1 MRDSLRISIITAV
14 SIFLTLFIGRLLG
27 INSLFY
33 AGIASAVVSQ
43 TCYKEVFR
51 LGIKRIYGTIVGA
64 GMGILFYNHLPQSIT
79 SFAVG
84 IFIIVYIC
92 SEILKAPANMACI
105 VFLAISTNLDNI
117 SGEFYA
123 IHRVLDTSLGVISA
137 LVVAF
142 VFRTLEDKIK
152 GTH

>member
-1 MRDSLRISIITAV
+1 MKDSLRISIITAV
-14 SIFLTLFIGRLLG
+14 SIFITLFIGRLLG

-33 AGIASAVVSQ
+33 AAIAAAVVSQ

-51 LGIKRIYGTIVGA
+51 LGIKRIYGTIIGA

-79 SFAVG
+79 SFALG

-92 SEILKAPANMACI
+92 SEVLKAPANMACI

-117 SGEFYA
+117 SSEYYA
-123 IHRVLDTSLGVISA
+123 LHRVLDTSLGVTSA

-142 VFRTLEDKIK
+142 VFRTLEDKIR
-152 GTH
+152 GIS